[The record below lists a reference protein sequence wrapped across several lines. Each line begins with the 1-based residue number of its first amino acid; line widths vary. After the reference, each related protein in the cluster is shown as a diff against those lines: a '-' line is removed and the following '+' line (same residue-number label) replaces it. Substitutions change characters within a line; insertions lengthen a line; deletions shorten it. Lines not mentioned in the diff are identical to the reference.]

1 MSHPSTPR
9 TGGSVRRPDRSG
21 QTPPDAGLADD
32 DRAVSPSI
40 MIGLLFAAAAL
51 LGGILALTVLV
62 A

>member
-1 MSHPSTPR
+1 VSHPSAPR
-9 TGGSVRRPDRSG
+9 TGGSVPRSERPG
-21 QTPPDAGLADD
+21 PTPPDAGLVDD